1 MNFESIEE
9 IFDRIED
16 VINEVRED
24 SRYVESLDVLM
35 DLSANKKIAYL

>member
-9 IFDRIED
+9 VFDRIED

-24 SRYVESLDVLM
+24 SRYVESLDV
-35 DLSANKKIAYL
+35 